1 MTRPD
6 AGPPRAP
13 SICPHCWAVNP
24 AMFRLCGR
32 CGAQMDT
39 LLQESG
45 GLRRTSPIQS
55 PVPVTGARLG
65 PAARFVLAVFVAV
78 LALGYLVHLLPLPR
92 DARSRLVPPSEGN
105 RQPAPAALQ

>member
-1 MTRPD
+1 MIPPESGSLRP
-6 AGPPRAP
+6 PTV
-13 SICPHCWAVNP
+13 CPHCWNVNP
-24 AMFRLCGR
+24 GPFRLCGR

-39 LLQESG
+39 VLQESG

-65 PAARFVLAVFVAV
+65 PAARFVLATFVAV

-92 DARSRLVPPSEGN
+92 EGRVRLFSPTAGEPG
-105 RQPAPAALQ
+105 RAPAVQP